1 MHVQRTSTDRCLR
14 SSVED
19 IIEQLVGCGV
29 GNCRQ
34 IGAVR
39 EAELASVER
48 LVGKMRPD
56 AETVRLPSVPS
67 YRTCCT
73 TPSNGVQFRTDCRI
87 DNSSSSGESVP
98 SPMQTFWTRKS
109 KCAASKYFYQ
119 RQKWTRFF
127 LTFYFLRNTAHILRP
142 PAYFTENLAE
152 DFARGL

>member
-1 MHVQRTSTDRCLR
+1 MYVQTTSTDRCLR

-48 LVGKMRPD
+48 LIGKMRPD

-73 TPSNGVQFRTDCRI
+73 TRSNGVQFRTDCRI
-87 DNSSSSGESVP
+87 DNSSSSGGAVAHADILDLEIQMRCLEIFLP
-98 SPMQTFWTRKS
+98 APKMDP
-109 KCAASKYFYQ
+109 
-119 RQKWTRFF
+119 FF
-127 LTFYFLRNTAHILRP
+127 SNFLLSREHGTHP
-142 PAYFTENLAE
+142 
-152 DFARGL
+152 